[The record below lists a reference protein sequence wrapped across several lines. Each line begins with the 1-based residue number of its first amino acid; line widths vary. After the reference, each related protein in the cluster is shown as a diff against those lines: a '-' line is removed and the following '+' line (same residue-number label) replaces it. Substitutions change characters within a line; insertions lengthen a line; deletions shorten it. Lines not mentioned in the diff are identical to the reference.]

1 MLAAGYFVCDFKM
14 ASAKYLENLSPEK
27 FLKLDVFLRASE
39 QRLSVADFVV
49 DSVLHHL
56 LQNRFFVRVFSHEV
70 LMAVVRRYD
79 EVD

>member
-14 ASAKYLENLSPEK
+14 ASAKYLENLSPKK
-27 FLKLDVFLRASE
+27 FLKLDVFLRARE

-70 LMAVVRRYD
+70 LMAVVRRHD